1 MNIRKIVFT
10 SVGSIAMV
18 ALTASN
24 AIAADE
30 SQASLKKQAKVS
42 EQAARTIA
50 LAKVGN
56 GMIKSSELEKEN
68 GKLIWSFDIVKP
80 KTRNITEVQV
90 DARTGKI
97 VSTQTESPADQLREA
112 KTEKTS
118 KNQ

>member
-1 MNIRKIVFT
+1 
-10 SVGSIAMV
+10 MV

-30 SQASLKKQAKVS
+30 SQVSLKKQAKVS

-56 GMIKSSELEKEN
+56 GMVKSSELEKEN
-68 GKLIWSFDIVKP
+68 GKLIWSFDIAKP

-90 DARTGKI
+90 DARTGRI
-97 VSTQTESPADQLREA
+97 VSTQIETAADQAKEA
-112 KTEKTS
+112 RATK
-118 KNQ
+118 